1 MNNVYMIENTPL
13 HLIVLMGEDFSLQAQ
28 IFTNKMIK
36 LNNKFKNKNLL
47 H

>member
-1 MNNVYMIENTPL
+1 MIENTPL
-13 HLIVLMGEDFSLQAQ
+13 HLIVLMEEDFSLQAQ